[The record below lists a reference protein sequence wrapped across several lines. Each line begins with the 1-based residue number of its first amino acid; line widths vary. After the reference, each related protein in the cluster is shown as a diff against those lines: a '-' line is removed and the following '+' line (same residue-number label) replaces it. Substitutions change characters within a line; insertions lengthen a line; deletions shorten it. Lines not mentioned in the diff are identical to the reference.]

1 MVDFDLE
8 LRKAEK
14 VVKNLKQKIFSG
26 ENKIISNFRKHL
38 FGKKIQIQVPKNG
51 KRHFCFDLILLSK
64 QQRGDV
70 VSNGE
75 HCGIAVSAT
84 ESIAAGQTKVYSR
97 YSHFTRILFLFEQNI
112 FLLLFRCTK
121 RQRLQISPRQRSKD
135 MSARCTPCSEL
146 FSPYLFEY

>member
-1 MVDFDLE
+1 MVAFDID

-14 VVKNLKQKIFSG
+14 VVQILKRKIYSG
-26 ENKIISNFRKHL
+26 ENIIFSNFRRHL
-38 FGKKIQIQVPKNG
+38 FSKKFIRFPKNV
-51 KRHFCFDLILLSK
+51 KSHFRLDLFLLSK

-97 YSHFTRILFLFEQNI
+97 YSHFTRILFLLNRI
-112 FLLLFRCTK
+112 FFYYLFRCTK
-121 RQRLQISPRQRSKD
+121 RQRLQISHRQRSKD
-135 MSARCTPCSEL
+135 MSARCTLCSEL
-146 FSPYLFEY
+146 FSSSSSS